1 MRPALRPVV
10 WSAVALSALA
20 LAGCIRFPST
30 ARAARP
36 EAISPARGWI
46 SVSAVE
52 PVRQESARD
61 CGPAAIAMVARFWGV
76 QLGLDDATR
85 AVALGGS
92 DRGSKLGALRDLAR
106 ARGLTAFAIR
116 ADRATLQHELERGR
130 PVLVGLLRARGNRRL
145 SHYEVVVGIRP
156 GSGDVATIDPAAGLG
171 IRRWSQLAAEWDPA
185 GRPALVVIGRAGRTA
200 RASHGQQLEG
210 VGPRAGGEAVKH
222 PDDAHGLQ
230 VAR

>member
-1 MRPALRPVV
+1 MRRALRPAARC
-10 WSAVALSALA
+10 AVALVALA

-46 SVSAVE
+46 SVRAVE

-61 CGPAAIAMVARFWGV
+61 CGPAAIAMVVRFWGV
-76 QLGLDDATR
+76 PLRLADATR
-85 AVALGGS
+85 AALLAGS
-92 DRGSKLGALRDLAR
+92 DRGSTLGALRDVAR

-130 PVLVGLLRARGNRRL
+130 PVVVGLLRARGDRRL

-156 GSGDVATIDPAAGLG
+156 DSGDVATIDPAAGLG

-200 RASHGQQLEG
+200 RASHGQELEG
-210 VGPRAGGEAVKH
+210 VVPRAGRDAVEH
-222 PDDAHGLQ
+222 PDDAHGLE